1 MKFVANINVM
11 PKEEISDPQ
20 GQAVERTLPSL
31 GFDTVD
37 EVRVGKRIEI
47 VIEAPDQPAAEEIA
61 VAMCDKM
68 LANPVIEDYEL
79 EVLPVGET
87 SPDDAPES
95 APPGPDQDPL
105 FEGAP

>member
-1 MKFVANINVM
+1 MKFAVHINVM

-31 GFDTVD
+31 GFSDIQS
-37 EVRVGKRIEI
+37 VRVGKRIEI
-47 VIEAPDQPAAEEIA
+47 VLDAADQVAAEQTA

-79 EVLPVGET
+79 EVIELQQ
-87 SPDDAPES
+87 DS
-95 APPGPDQDPL
+95 A
-105 FEGAP
+105 